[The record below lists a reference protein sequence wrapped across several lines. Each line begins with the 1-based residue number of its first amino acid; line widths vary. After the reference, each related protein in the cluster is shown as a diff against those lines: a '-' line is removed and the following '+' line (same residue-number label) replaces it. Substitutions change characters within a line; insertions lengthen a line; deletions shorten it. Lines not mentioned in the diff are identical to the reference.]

1 MAGTREESQSRQE
14 GDLDGASPAA
24 AAETDEAEVEAAAA
38 ARVVYFSDAVVAI
51 AITLLALALPLPVL
65 KNAGNSTDS
74 QLLHALGHN
83 WPGYLAFLISFY
95 AVGSHWVAHRR
106 IFRHVARVNQRIGWL
121 TMVWLLMVVLMP
133 FAARLLAGSGGFAVR
148 FAFYVLVQVAASAC
162 LVLMNRELV
171 RADLLRPGA
180 PEAARHPDNVVS
192 LTIIVMWTLSIPV
205 AFFSAWAF
213 AFWAAVPQVVRVVRF
228 RLAHESLA
236 ATAADAL
243 GQAREVIA
251 RAASVRGRPRPGG
264 GRR

>member
-1 MAGTREESQSRQE
+1 VTGTREESQSRRE
-14 GDLDGASPAA
+14 GAPDGASAA
-24 AAETDEAEVEAAAA
+24 AGAERDEPEVEAAAA

-51 AITLLALALPLPVL
+51 AITLLALALPLPAL

-74 QLLHALGHN
+74 QVLHALGHN
-83 WPGYLAFLISFY
+83 WPSYLAFLISFW

-106 IFRHVARVNQRIGWL
+106 VFRHVARVNLRMGQL
-121 TMVWLLMVVLMP
+121 TMVWLLMVILMP
-133 FAARLLAGSGGFAVR
+133 FTARLLAGSGGFGVR
-148 FAFYVLVQVAASAC
+148 FTCYVLVLVIASAC
-162 LVLMNRELV
+162 LVLMNREVV

-213 AFWAAVPQVVRVVRF
+213 AFWAAVPSAIRVVRF

-236 ATAADAL
+236 ATVADAL
-243 GQAREVIA
+243 GRARRVIA
-251 RAASVRGRPRPGG
+251 PAASVRGRPRRGG
-264 GRR
+264 

>member
-1 MAGTREESQSRQE
+1 VTGTREESQSRRE
-14 GDLDGASPAA
+14 DVPASAGP
-24 AAETDEAEVEAAAA
+24 AAETEEAEVEASAA
-38 ARVVYFSDAVVAI
+38 ARVIYFSDAVVAI
-51 AITLLALALPLPVL
+51 AITLLALALPLP
-65 KNAGNSTDS
+65 KTTGNSTDT
-74 QLLHALGHN
+74 QVLHALGHN

-95 AVGSHWVAHRR
+95 AVGSHWAAHRR
-106 IFRHVARVNQRIGWL
+106 VFRHVARVNQRIGWL
-121 TMVWLLMVVLMP
+121 TMVWLLMVVMMP

-162 LVLMNRELV
+162 LVLMNREVV

-236 ATAADAL
+236 ATVADAL
-243 GQAREVIA
+243 GQARRVIA
-251 RAASVRGRPRPGG
+251 RAASGQGRPRPGG
-264 GRR
+264 